1 MVESV
6 GVLPPARRKKR
17 KPKPEGGS
25 EERSRVPLTVF
36 SVVFADLEFSDPA
49 EAGRWLDGLGPDG
62 CDELL
67 ERAFASLDRLLATEA
82 AATGRPYVSRWGEED
97 ALAARVG
104 YADGNDA
111 YAGTLA
117 ASLAIDVRG
126 GAAAPRREKLAR
138 SAPLRRVAA
147 VFRGREE
154 ARASELLVPRARS
167 DLDAGRVLEA
177 AAVIEVAVA
186 LVMTELGDLA
196 EDREHLA
203 DLAALEDLMPSLSEV
218 TERVVDEGAAWP
230 GLGAEVDRAVTLAE
244 RVIRRVQVLDP

>member
-17 KPKPEGGS
+17 KPKAEGGS

-36 SVVFADLEFSDPA
+36 SVVFADLEFGDPS

-62 CDELL
+62 CDDLL
-67 ERAFASLDRLLATEA
+67 ERAFASLDRLLATQA

-126 GAAAPRREKLAR
+126 GAAAPRRERLAR

-147 VFRGREE
+147 VFRSREE

-167 DLDAGRVLEA
+167 DLDAGRLLEA

>member
-1 MVESV
+1 M
-6 GVLPPARRKKR
+6 LPPARRRKR
-17 KPKPEGGS
+17 KPKPEGIS
-25 EERSRVPLTVF
+25 RERARVPLTVF
-36 SVVFADLEFSDPA
+36 SVVFTDLEFGDPA
-49 EAGRWLDGLGPDG
+49 EAKRWLDGLSPEG
-62 CDELL
+62 CDDLL
-67 ERAFASLDRLLATEA
+67 ERSFASLDRLLATQA
-82 AATGRPYVSRWGEED
+82 AATGRPYVSHWGEED

-104 YADGNDA
+104 YADGNNA
-111 YAGTLA
+111 YAGTLE
-117 ASLAIDVRG
+117 ASVAIDVRG
-126 GAAAPRREKLAR
+126 GAAAPRREKLTR

-218 TERVVDEGAAWP
+218 TERVVDEGTAWP
-230 GLGAEVDRAVTLAE
+230 GLAEEVERAVTLAE